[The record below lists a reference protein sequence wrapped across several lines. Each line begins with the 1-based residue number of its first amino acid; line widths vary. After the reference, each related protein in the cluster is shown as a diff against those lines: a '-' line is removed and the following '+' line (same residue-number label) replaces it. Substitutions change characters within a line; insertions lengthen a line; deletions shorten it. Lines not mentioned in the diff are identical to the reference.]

1 VTTDPLAPVR
11 HAVVRTSRA
20 QRRLRLLGRRDDGRA
35 IVEFLAVGIL
45 VLVPVVYLI
54 VTLGQVQAAAFA
66 ASTASREAGRAF
78 TTAPDEG
85 SAYARAQAAAVL
97 AFEDFD
103 VSSTGTVVVR
113 CDGSPC
119 LRTEGE
125 VESVATVTVRLP
137 LVPDFLSG
145 ALPTVVP
152 VSATHVAT
160 VDRFR
165 GR

>member
-1 VTTDPLAPVR
+1 MTTDPLAQVR

-20 QRRLRLLGRRDDGRA
+20 HRRLRVRGHRDDGRA

-97 AFEDFD
+97 TFEDFD

-119 LRTEGE
+119 LRPEGE

>member
-1 VTTDPLAPVR
+1 MIRGVR
-11 HAVVRTSRA
+11 RVVRA
-20 QRRLRLLGRRDDGRA
+20 AGLHRLGRPRRRDDGRA
-35 IVEFLAVGIL
+35 IVEFLAVGLL
-45 VLVPVVYLI
+45 VLVPVVYLV
-54 VTLGQVQAAAFA
+54 VTLARVQAAAFA

-78 TTAPDEG
+78 TTAPTEV
-85 SAYARAQAAAVL
+85 SAYARAQAAAAL
-97 AFEDFD
+97 TFEDFD
-103 VSSTGTVVVR
+103 VSTTGSVVVR

-119 LRTEGE
+119 LRPEGE

-145 ALPTVVP
+145 AMPTVVP